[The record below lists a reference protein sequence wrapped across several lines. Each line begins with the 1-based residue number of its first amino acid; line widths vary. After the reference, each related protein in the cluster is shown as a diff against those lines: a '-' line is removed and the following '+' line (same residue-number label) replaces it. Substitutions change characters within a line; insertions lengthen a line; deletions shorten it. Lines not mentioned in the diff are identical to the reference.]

1 MKDSDKIKNSL
12 IDEFYNESQEKTS
25 ENMVYSEDDLEF
37 KNRLNSAAKKMTV
50 LNDDIFDFDIDTLS
64 IIEEGEYIREIRKNK
79 KEFILF
85 ILVSTIMLSLC
96 VIAFIKMGPKIIIIS
111 QIIIITFAPWI
122 IIPMLAIKKR
132 GSEV

>member
-1 MKDSDKIKNSL
+1 MKDSDNIKNSL

-25 ENMVYSEDDLEF
+25 ENTVYSEADLEF
-37 KNRLNSAAKKMTV
+37 KNKLNSTAKKMTV

-85 ILVSTIMLSLC
+85 ILFSTIMLSLC
-96 VIAFIKMGPKIIIIS
+96 VIAFIKIGPKIVITS
-111 QIIIITFAPWI
+111 QIIIVTFAPWI
-122 IIPMLAIKKR
+122 IIPMLVIKKR